1 MRANFAT
8 RSIIVLGQSEY
19 IRQKWRKVY
28 VYNYDKSENPIAI
41 ISPEKSQYISEV
53 DFVPN
58 SNNVI
63 ANVNHM
69 SLDFS
74 AYILYYDAKKNK
86 SLPYMLQQSEPVS
99 EIK

>member
-8 RSIIVLGQSEY
+8 RSIIVLGRSEY

-69 SLDFS
+69 SLDFLLIFYITMRKRISRYPICYNKVNQS
-74 AYILYYDAKKNK
+74 AI
-86 SLPYMLQQSEPVS
+86 E
-99 EIK
+99 